1 MKRNLTIS
9 IKPKKPRNFALI
21 DAQIKGLMRTKVIK
35 NKKKENKKFDMK
47 KEISYYTSNLKD
59 YLYNNWLKYSM
70 GGKLYNIV

>member
-1 MKRNLTIS
+1 MKKKFS
-9 IKPKKPRNFALI
+9 IDIKLPKPRNFALI

-59 YLYNNWLKYSM
+59 CLYNN
-70 GGKLYNIV
+70 

>member
-59 YLYNNWLKYSM
+59 YLYNN
-70 GGKLYNIV
+70 